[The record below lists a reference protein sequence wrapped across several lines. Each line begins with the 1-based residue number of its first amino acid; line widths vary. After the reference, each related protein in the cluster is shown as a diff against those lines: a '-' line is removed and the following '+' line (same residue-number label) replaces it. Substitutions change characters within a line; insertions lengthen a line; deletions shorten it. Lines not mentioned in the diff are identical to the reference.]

1 MIYYVS
7 DMHFGRDHP
16 LLLRGYETI
25 ELMTQALIE
34 KWNKKVR
41 DEDIVYIVGDIADNS
56 HADISQY
63 IKALNGKKRLIIG
76 NQDRTWYAKMT
87 EESKKEL
94 FESISFY
101 EEIEDNGSRVV
112 LCHYPMMEW
121 LSSKKGTVMVHG
133 HTHSSKEM
141 MYWEYLKKQKNILN
155 AGVDVNNLE
164 PCTLEELYFNNDLF
178 KGLAND

>member
-7 DMHFGRDHP
+7 DMHLGRNHP

-25 ELMTQALIE
+25 ELMTQALIK
-34 KWNKKVR
+34 KWNKKVK
-41 DEDIVYIVGDIADNS
+41 DDDIVYIVGDIADNS
-56 HADISQY
+56 HTDISQY
-63 IKALNGKKRLIIG
+63 IKALKGKKHLIIG
-76 NQDRTWYAKMT
+76 NQDRTWYDQMA

-101 EEIEDNGSRVV
+101 KEIEDNGLKVV

-121 LSSKKGTVMVHG
+121 LSSKKGTFMVHG

-141 MYWEYLKKQKNILN
+141 PYWKYLKTQKNILN

-164 PCTLEELYFNNDLF
+164 PCTLEELFVNNNIF
-178 KGLAND
+178 KGLKHD